1 MNRRKCVFFLADGTR
16 LDVFAELLKRG
27 DLENIQ
33 KYVVEPG
40 EFLKGV
46 TVFPST
52 TGPAYT
58 PYLLGKFP
66 GRCNLPGIRWF
77 DRRYYDKIPFS
88 LRRFRSYAGPQASL
102 INRDIE
108 CGSPTLFGM
117 VPGSVSIL
125 NEITRDIGPS
135 GRNRTKYLK
144 YYLVVK
150 SHFTDRSDSV
160 EEAAGRILID
170 SLRDSPRFIFCVFT
184 AADAYSHRY
193 HPFHHKVMESYRRL
207 DRYVGM
213 VAEKIAEQG
222 ELDDMLFV
230 VGSDHGLTSTH
241 SHFDSLDFLRRRGFK
256 PLYYTNVFR
265 HYLDA
270 DSSVM
275 VSGNSMAHY
284 YFKNSDGWKR
294 HTFYEEIADIVNELS
309 GRPEV
314 DVVCART
321 GGAGGEVKITNP
333 RGEALVSV
341 DEEGLI
347 CYSNVSG
354 DPLGYGFSSKKM
366 NPSES
371 LRLTID
377 SDYPDAPLQIL
388 QLFESPRTGDVVI
401 SSKPGYDLRATH
413 ENPEHHGSHGSL
425 HKDHMVVPILISRPA
440 PHDCVRTADIFS
452 SIVSYLG
459 FEVPRGVDGRDIL
472 E

>member
-1 MNRRKCVFFLADGTR
+1 MDKRKCVFFLADGSR
-16 LDVFAELLKRG
+16 LDVFAELFKRG

-40 EFLKGV
+40 KFLKGI

-58 PYLLGKFP
+58 PYLLGRFP

-77 DRRYYDKIPFS
+77 DRRYYDATPFS
-88 LRRFRSYAGPQASL
+88 LRRFRSYAGPQSFL

-108 CGSPTLFGM
+108 CDSPTLFGL
-117 VPGSVSIL
+117 VPGSISIL
-125 NEITRDIGPS
+125 NEITRDIEPAWN
-135 GRNRTKYLK
+135 NRTRYLK
-144 YYLVVK
+144 YYLVMK
-150 SHFTDRSDSV
+150 SHFTERSDSV

-170 SLRDSPRFIFCVFT
+170 SLKGSPRFIFCVFP
-184 AADAYSHRY
+184 AIDSYSHRY
-193 HPFHHKVMESYRRL
+193 HPFHQRVIESYRRL

-213 VAEKIAEQG
+213 VAKKIAERG
-222 ELDDMLFV
+222 ELDDTLFV

-241 SHFDSLDFLRRRGFK
+241 SHFDSLDFLRNRGFK
-256 PLYYTNVFR
+256 PLCYTNVLR
-265 HYLDA
+265 HFLDA

-294 HTFYEEIADIVNELS
+294 HTRCEEIADIVGDLS
-309 GRPEV
+309 SRPEV
-314 DVVCART
+314 DIVCART
-321 GGAGGEVKITNP
+321 GGTGGEVKIINP
-333 RGEALVSV
+333 RGEALLSV
-341 DEEGLI
+341 DPEGFI
-347 CYSNVSG
+347 CYRNVSG
-354 DPLGYGFSSKKM
+354 DPLGYGFQSRKM
-366 NPSES
+366 DAAES

-388 QLFESPRTGDVVI
+388 QLFESPRTGDVVV

-425 HKDHMVVPILISRPA
+425 HKDHMVVPVLISRPA
-440 PHDCVRTADIFS
+440 QCDYIRTADIFS
-452 SIVSYLG
+452 SIVRYLG
-459 FEVPRGVDGRDIL
+459 LDIPQGVDGRDIL
-472 E
+472 G